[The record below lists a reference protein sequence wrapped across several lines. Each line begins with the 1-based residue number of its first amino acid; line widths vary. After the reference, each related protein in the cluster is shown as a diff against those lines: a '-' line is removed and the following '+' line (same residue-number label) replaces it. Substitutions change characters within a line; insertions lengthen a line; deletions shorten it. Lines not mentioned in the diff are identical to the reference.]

1 MGVLS
6 CSRVIM
12 RTALALVVLLAV
24 TVSGGRHHKNRN
36 KGNKG
41 EGRARCGVQQ
51 YTVQE
56 KTYKQECHNEYENRC
71 ATSYANKC
79 STVTVVTTEYENVC
93 STSYV
98 DKCST
103 VTEVTTKYENVCST
117 SYVESCA
124 TVTEVTKECHTA
136 SLHSTHS
143 YGHAGHGS
151 GQEMRRGPCPQQ
163 GVHQGACREL
173 QKGAQRGPCLQG
185 GLHQEA
191 CPELLPGAHQ
201 GLQEC
206 GCERAQDCGQ
216 ASLHTLRSEQRH
228 DQVCKIFLEQIYF
241 FLRTL

>member
-24 TVSGGRHHKNRN
+24 TVSGARHHKNRN

-79 STVTVVTTEYENVC
+79 STVTEVTTEYENVC

-103 VTEVTTKYENVCST
+103 VTEVT
-117 SYVESCA
+117 
-124 TVTEVTKECHTA
+124 KECHTA

-143 YGHAGHGS
+143 YGHGHGY
-151 GQEMRRGPCPQQ
+151 GHYTAPVRKCVAVP
-163 GVHQGACREL
+163 VHNKVRTKEPVESCKKVPKEVPVAR
-173 QKGAQRGPCLQG
+173 
-185 GLHQEA
+185 
-191 CPELLPGAHQ
+191 
-201 GLQEC
+201 
-206 GCERAQDCGQ
+206 
-216 ASLHTLRSEQRH
+216 
-228 DQVCKIFLEQIYF
+228 QVCNKEPVQSCSQVPTKVCRNVAVSVP
-241 FLRTL
+241 RTVARRVCT

>member
-79 STVTVVTTEYENVC
+79 STVTEVTTE
-93 STSYV
+93 
-98 DKCST
+98 
-103 VTEVTTKYENVCST
+103 YENVCST

-136 SLHSTHS
+136 SLHSIHS
-143 YGHAGHGS
+143 YGHAGHGYGHYTAPVRKCVAVPVHNKVCTKEPVES
-151 GQEMRRGPCPQQ
+151 CKKVPKEIPVAREVCNKEPVQSCNQVPKEVPVSKEVCTKKPVQSCSQVPTKFCRNVAVSVPRTVARR
-163 GVHQGACREL
+163 VCR
-173 QKGAQRGPCLQG
+173 
-185 GLHQEA
+185 H
-191 CPELLPGAHQ
+191 
-201 GLQEC
+201 
-206 GCERAQDCGQ
+206 
-216 ASLHTLRSEQRH
+216 
-228 DQVCKIFLEQIYF
+228 
-241 FLRTL
+241 